1 MSDWCSYC
9 NDGTLLPCLWLT
21 LWWKKRKATVA
32 SLACCFDP
40 SCWNSCLKARHWF
53 RDGEYKSDI
62 QTGNTGPDSSTQSQI
77 PRYIFL
83 KTFGFLTPS
92 VVSTDHFI
100 FFLCLFDAFKWLN
113 HVWDVLIAE
122 LPSSTA
128 QFWRSPWNPAENKLR
143 CSAPLIRMKSESQF
157 WWLTSLTL
165 ILPHQPYVS
174 RIDQACCVC
183 ICSFLFV

>member
-1 MSDWCSYC
+1 MCDRCSYC
-9 NDGTLLPCLWLT
+9 NDGTLLPRLWLT
-21 LWWKKRKATVA
+21 LRWKKRKATVE

-40 SCWNSCLKARHWF
+40 SCWNSCLEARHWF
-53 RDGEYKSDI
+53 RDGECKSDI
-62 QTGNTGPDSSTQSQI
+62 QTRNTVPDSSTQSQI

-83 KTFGFLTPS
+83 KAFGFLTPIRRFHWS
-92 VVSTDHFI
+92 FSF
-100 FFLCLFDAFKWLN
+100 CLF
-113 HVWDVLIAE
+113 VWCVQMIEPCLIAE

-128 QFWRSPWNPAENKLR
+128 QFWRSPWNPTESKLC
-143 CSAPLIRMKSESQF
+143 CSAPLIRMNSESQL